1 MDFKIQWFPGHMTK
15 ARRMMEK
22 QIKLVDIVI
31 EMLDA
36 RIPYSSS
43 NPMIMEIIG
52 QKPKI
57 IVFNKV
63 DLADNVKLEEHGQK
77 LKNKGIPI
85 VYLNSV
91 IGGDYK
97 KLITTVRIVAQ
108 PMIDRWARKGVK
120 NKVVRVMIVGI
131 PNVGKSSLI
140 NRLIGKAKAKTGDK
154 PGVTRGEQWL
164 SISNN
169 IELLDTPG
177 ILWPKFEDPEIG
189 FSLAVTG
196 AIKDDVFDNQQAVEI
211 LLERLL
217 QDYPQALKERYEI
230 ESQTELTI
238 EEMLLAIAKK
248 RGCIRSGGLPDI
260 TKVVNLVLRDYRDGR
275 IGKFIIDKK

>member
-43 NPMIMEIIG
+43 NPILMEIIG
-52 QKPKI
+52 AKPKI
-57 IVFNKV
+57 IVFNKA
-63 DLADNVKLEEHGQK
+63 DLADTARLEIYGQK

-97 KLITTVRIVAQ
+97 KLITTIRGVAQ
-108 PMIDRWARKGVK
+108 PMLDRWAKKGVK
-120 NKVVRVMIVGI
+120 NKTVRVMIVGI

-140 NRLIGKAKAKTGDK
+140 NRLIGKAKVKTGDK

-177 ILWPKFEDPEIG
+177 ILWPKFEDSEIG

-196 AIKDDVFDNQQAVEI
+196 AIKDEVFDNQQAVEI
-211 LLERLL
+211 LLARLL
-217 QDYPQALKERYEI
+217 QTYPQSLKERYDIEPQTMLTMEEI
-230 ESQTELTI
+230 
-238 EEMLLAIAKK
+238 LLAIAKK
-248 RGCIRSGGLPDI
+248 RGCLRVGGVADI
-260 TKVVNLVLRDYRDGR
+260 PKVVNLVLRDYRDGK
-275 IGKFIIDKK
+275 IGKFIIDMI